1 MAGNPI
7 YSTPRWKAIRKQV
20 IEAMPICHWCGIKPS
35 TQADHLIEVD
45 RCDDPYDIT
54 LIVGSCASCNAS
66 RGARYVNRK
75 TAQRIQARNPY
86 LAGETSTI
94 FSDDPTNHPEPPLS
108 VYPKGNQAEP
118 AGTESDRDGSSSDRG
133 RIEPRIE
140 TPRRGE
146 DSYGPLVAAWS
157 ERHLGRTLFDWQR
170 IALDGQLSH
179 DGTGDLE
186 FRESLVTCGRQN
198 GKTVGCQALLGW
210 WITEFAALR
219 GRPQQVLSTA
229 HKLDRATAL
238 FREVAPILE
247 AQFGAKITWAY
258 GRMRADLPDGSSWTV
273 AAATESN
280 AHGSSNDLIVVD
292 ELWAVSPAVLF
303 DAYRPSQIARKNPL
317 LSMWST
323 AGDEDSTAML
333 RLISQATAAID
344 MKRPSRLYYAS
355 WSPPPGVSLEDR
367 RFWSYA
373 NPALG
378 ETITM
383 SALEAAFDSPDR
395 NAFLRA
401 HLNLFVAARASWL
414 PSGVWEQCRTDDL
427 IPAGGYLA
435 VDSSLDDSRYVGIR
449 AVADGPT
456 VRVELSFVVD
466 SETALWEEIS
476 RRMTDPNLR
485 LALTPSL
492 ELHLPPA
499 YQKRTTVVGYAELVK
514 YTSVVRAM
522 IVEGKVVHD
531 GSVTLAEH
539 LSRAVAVKTN
549 GTSVL
554 SSQKSPGPIEAAR
567 CAVWAISLAS
577 RPATKNRPAMAAS
590 RPS

>member
-7 YSTPRWKAIRKQV
+7 YGTPRWKAIRKQV
-20 IEAMPICHWCGIKPS
+20 LEAEPICHWCGIKPS

-54 LIVGSCASCNAS
+54 NIVGSCATCNAS
-66 RGARYVNRK
+66 RGARYVNKK
-75 TAQRIQARNPY
+75 TANRIQKR
-86 LAGETSTI
+86 EESSQTFSFDRRSTPSPHSPSI
-94 FSDDPTNHPEPPLS
+94 HDGF
-108 VYPKGNQAEP
+108 
-118 AGTESDRDGSSSDRG
+118 GTEPGGTDSHRDAPTGEVRHVH
-133 RIEPRIE
+133 PRIE

-146 DSYGPLVAAWS
+146 HSFGGQVAAWA
-157 ERHLGRTLFDWQR
+157 ERHLGRSLFEWQK

-210 WITEFAALR
+210 WVTEFAALR

-247 AQFGAKITWAY
+247 AHFGAKITWAY
-258 GRMRADLPDGSSWTV
+258 GRMRADLPDGSSWAV

-292 ELWAVSPAVLF
+292 ELWAVSPSVLF

-323 AGDEDSTAML
+323 AGDESSVAML

-344 MKRPSRLYYAS
+344 MKRDSRLYYAS
-355 WSPPPGVSLEDR
+355 WSPPPGVNLEDR
-367 RFWSYA
+367 QWWAWA

-378 ETITM
+378 ETITL
-383 SALEAAFDSPDR
+383 SALEAAHDSPDR

-401 HLNLFVAARASWL
+401 HLNLFIAANQSWL
-414 PSGVWEQCRTDDL
+414 PSGIWEQCRTSDP
-427 IPAGGYLA
+427 IPAGGILA

-449 AVADGPT
+449 AVADGPN
-456 VRVELSFVVD
+456 VRVELAFVVD
-466 SETALWEEIS
+466 SETALWAEVARAMEEP
-476 RRMTDPNLR
+476 TVK
-485 LALTPSL
+485 LAVTPSL
-492 ELHLPPA
+492 EIHLPTA
-499 YQKRTTVVGYAELVK
+499 YSKRTQIVGYAELVK
-514 YTSVVRAM
+514 YTSLVRSM
-522 IVEGKVVHD
+522 IVEGKVTHD

-539 LSRAVAVKTN
+539 LGRAVAVKTS

-577 RPATKNRPAMAAS
+577 RPVSRNRPAMAAY
-590 RPS
+590 